1 MPDRAVG
8 APPGGRS
15 APRPALSAHEPGRS
29 VGARDERGNAPAA
42 AAMGP
47 MHAKHCPHCGGLL
60 APGRVEGRER
70 PRCTSCRFVL
80 YQNPAGAAA
89 AVVVDG
95 QGRVLLVR
103 RALQPFQGTWT
114 LPAGYQE
121 IDEYPKS
128 TAEREAREESGLEVR
143 AEALLDLLFVPGDP
157 RKPVNLA
164 VYLCRPMGGE
174 LQAGDDALDAAWFPL
189 DDLPQPIGFDN
200 RALILDRLPHSE
212 AYRRL
217 VQAMNES
224 ETQTSARR
232 AITYKDAG
240 VDIAKKYGAVEQ
252 ASAAIRASF
261 TPGVVGD
268 IGLFGGLFD
277 LQRAGAGRG
286 LLVAS
291 ADGVGTKLE
300 VARRAGVY
308 DTIGQDLVNH
318 CINDILVQGA
328 RPLFFLDYVAVG
340 KMEPDVVSAIIGG
353 CAVACRASGVALL
366 GGETAEMPG
375 LYKVGDFDLAGF
387 IVGVVEPERLLD
399 GKRVRP
405 GQALVAL
412 HSSGLH
418 TNGYS
423 LARKI
428 AFEALGLGLDARP
441 QQLGGETLGAAL
453 LAVHRSY
460 LQPLWPLLEAG
471 KIAAMAHITGGG
483 LVDNVP
489 RVLHGHDAVIDRS
502 SWEVPGL
509 FKLLCEGGNVDSEER
524 YQAFNMGVGMVLF
537 VDPADLSTVLAS
549 LKTAGERP
557 TVIGRVEPGQGRVRW
572 A

>member
-1 MPDRAVG
+1 
-8 APPGGRS
+8 
-15 APRPALSAHEPGRS
+15 
-29 VGARDERGNAPAA
+29 
-42 AAMGP
+42 
-47 MHAKHCPHCGGLL
+47 
-60 APGRVEGRER
+60 VEGRER
-70 PRCTSCRFVL
+70 PRCTRCRFVL
-80 YQNPAGAAA
+80 YQNPAGASA

-95 QGRVLLVR
+95 RGRVLLVK
-103 RALQPFQGTWT
+103 RALDPFQGTWT

-121 IDEYPKS
+121 IDEHPKS

-143 AEALLDLLFVPGDP
+143 AEGLLDLVFVPSDA

-164 VYLCRPMGGE
+164 VYLCRPVGGE
-174 LQAGDDALDAAWFPL
+174 LEAGDDALDAAWFPL

-212 AYRRL
+212 AYRSL
-217 VQAMNES
+217 VRSMTES
-224 ETQTSARR
+224 DTQTPARR
-232 AITYKDAG
+232 AISYKDAG

-300 VARRAGVY
+300 VARRAGIY
-308 DTIGQDLVNH
+308 DTVGQDLVNH

-340 KMEPDVVSAIIGG
+340 KMEPDVVSAIIRG
-353 CAVACRASGVALL
+353 CAQACRASGVALL

-387 IVGVVEPERLLD
+387 IVGVVEPEKLLD
-399 GKRVRP
+399 GQRVRA
-405 GQALVAL
+405 GQVLVAL

-428 AFEALGLGLDARP
+428 AFDALGLELDARP
-441 QQLGGETLGAAL
+441 AELGGATLGEAL

-460 LQPLWPLLEAG
+460 LKPLWPLLEAG

-502 SWEVPGL
+502 SWELPGL
-509 FKLLCEGGNVDSEER
+509 FRLLCEGGNVDVEER

-537 VDPADLSTVLAS
+537 VDPADLAGVLAS
-549 LKTAGERP
+549 LEVAGERP
-557 TVIGRVEPGQGRVRW
+557 AVIGRVEAGQGRVRW